1 MKWDVANIYFTLGDK
16 TVRQTMGIPMGSPC
30 SPALAVAV
38 CMHAEHRFAEMHPE
52 VVVHYGFR
60 YIDDLLLFLR
70 ENSNLIG
77 GIYLTRHP
85 SSSRRRRASSW
96 LMAAMS
102 SGF

>member
-1 MKWDVANIYFTLGDK
+1 MSCSSCFVDFSLDNIEEIVKWDVANIYFTLGDK

-38 CMHAEHRFAEMHPE
+38 CMHAEHRFAGMHPE

-77 GIYLTRHP
+77 GI
-85 SSSRRRRASSW
+85 
-96 LMAAMS
+96 
-102 SGF
+102 